1 MYYCVSRNQ
10 SLKLQ
15 ECTYTLGEEV
25 QITRGVL
32 QKCGLLERKLE
43 SLLRYIFIYLKS
55 QNHLL
60 GLKQPSWCGIIP
72 SNYFSENRFCLYVL
86 LQVYGPEATM
96 TGICKQAIEC
106 IGAAA

>member
-43 SLLRYIFIYLKS
+43 SLLRYIFIYVKS

-60 GLKQPSWCGIIP
+60 GLKQPS
-72 SNYFSENRFCLYVL
+72 
-86 LQVYGPEATM
+86 
-96 TGICKQAIEC
+96 
-106 IGAAA
+106 